1 MKPQVV
7 AKQNIDTYIK
17 QLENIG
23 FTYDWSRSFS
33 TADPEYFKWTQ
44 SIFLKFYNH
53 YYDEAAKKAKPISE
67 LEAALKAE

>member
-23 FTYDWSRSFS
+23 FTYDWERSFS
-33 TADPEYFKWTQ
+33 TADPEYYKWTQ

-53 YYDEAAKKAKPISE
+53 YYDETAKKAKTIEE
-67 LEAALKAE
+67 LEQALKAQ